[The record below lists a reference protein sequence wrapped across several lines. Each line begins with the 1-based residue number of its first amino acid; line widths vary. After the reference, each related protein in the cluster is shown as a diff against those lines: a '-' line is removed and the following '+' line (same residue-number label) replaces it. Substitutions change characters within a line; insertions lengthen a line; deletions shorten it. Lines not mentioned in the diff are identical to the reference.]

1 MSKAPSWPLIRDT
14 IIFQLK
20 LGIDA
25 LRDLLL
31 SPVSIVCAVI
41 DLIKGSSA
49 EQSYF
54 YKLMRLGYKS
64 DLWLNLFSPKGG
76 ATLPK
81 HPTQG
86 ARKNLRNNQETDLS
100 EYNVDQIFEKL
111 ENLLKEQHKQGGVT
125 ASAKSAIDRYLIK
138 ILKKESVANQ
148 PQTTDSEEC
157 LLKSTLPK
165 EKDSQ

>member
-31 SPVSIVCAVI
+31 SPVSIVCAVV
-41 DLIKGSSA
+41 DLFKGNST

-54 YKLMRLGYKS
+54 YQLMRLGHKS

-76 ATLPK
+76 SESQKQPITDTEQSDK
-81 HPTQG
+81 H
-86 ARKNLRNNQETDLS
+86 KQETDLS
-100 EYNVDQIFEKL
+100 EQNVDQIFEKL
-111 ENLLKEQHKQGGVT
+111 ESLLKEQHKQGGVT
-125 ASAKSAIDRYLIK
+125 ASAKSAIDRYLSK
-138 ILKKESVANQ
+138 MLKKEDVTSQAH
-148 PQTTDSEEC
+148 TIDR
-157 LLKSTLPK
+157 KKTLPK
-165 EKDSQ
+165 DTLPKDK

>member
-1 MSKAPSWPLIRDT
+1 MSKTPSWPLIRDT

-41 DLIKGSSA
+41 DLFKRHEP

-54 YKLMRLGYKS
+54 YKLMRMGHKS
-64 DLWLNLFSPKGG
+64 DLWLNLFSPEGVTKLKEQPL
-76 ATLPK
+76 ANAE
-81 HPTQG
+81 Q
-86 ARKNLRNNQETDLS
+86 KNDQSIKTHLS
-100 EYNVDQIFEKL
+100 EQNVDQIFEKI

-125 ASAKSAIDRYLIK
+125 ASAKSTIDRYLNK
-138 ILKKESVANQ
+138 MLKKEHVAS
-148 PQTTDSEEC
+148 QTNTIDAQDEAA
-157 LLKSTLPK
+157 K
-165 EKDSQ
+165 ENNIN